1 MDVGRTTRQRGSFP
15 AQPSTARAARAFVA
29 EHLSAQG
36 ATAAVVD
43 DFALAV
49 SEVVS
54 NAIAHADDTEVVV
67 VIDTSDHEWWQV
79 DVVSHSPLPS
89 RLRDPNG
96 WTVAPAS
103 AASGRGLGIVRS
115 LMDEVS
121 VLDAGSIVAM
131 RRRRAS

>member
-1 MDVGRTTRQRGSFP
+1 MNVGRTTRQRRSF
-15 AQPSTARAARAFVA
+15 AAHPSTARAARAFVT
-29 EHLSAQG
+29 EQLSAQG
-36 ATAAVVD
+36 ATAEVVD

-54 NAIAHADDTEVVV
+54 NAVAHSDDAEVVV
-67 VIDTSDHEWWQV
+67 VIDTSDQGWWHIEV
-79 DVVSHSPLPS
+79 ASHSPLPH
-89 RLRDPNG
+89 RLRDPSG
-96 WTVAPAS
+96 WTVAPAV

-131 RRRRAS
+131 RRRRAV